1 MFRLLREQPCACEL
15 QRLKDR
21 LVLMRSF
28 IFRAKEEGKIAP
40 ESIFAEAKRLDCV
53 DEAVLPLI
61 DLLIDDNPIA
71 QLAQYEEV

>member
-1 MFRLLREQPCACEL
+1 MFRLLRERPCNCEL

-28 IFRAKEEGKIAP
+28 IFRMKEEGKIEP

-61 DLLIDDNPIA
+61 DLLIDDDPIS
-71 QLAQYEEV
+71 QLDQYKEV